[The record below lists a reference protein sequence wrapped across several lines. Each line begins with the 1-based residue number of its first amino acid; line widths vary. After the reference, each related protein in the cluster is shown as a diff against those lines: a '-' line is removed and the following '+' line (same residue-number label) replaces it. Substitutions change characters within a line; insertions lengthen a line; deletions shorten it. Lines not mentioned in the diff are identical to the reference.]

1 MLFRLEY
8 YKCVSRRSLQKQTY
22 RLYISNQM
30 LVHLPKLIYTP
41 KWLYESRDFNHIK
54 SSFESVRV
62 CYYLR
67 ECVEVIALFCCTAP
81 RLSNYPCMWR
91 LELNIFW
98 HLASFKCMTIIHASH
113 VIIFY
118 QGCYSSLAIYFHIDS
133 IYESLWTMSFR
144 YSRITARFLSTWT
157 SWRAELC
164 ACVDVKPYLVTRRC
178 W

>member
-8 YKCVSRRSLQKQTY
+8 YKCVSRRSFQKQTY

-91 LELNIFW
+91 LELNIFS
-98 HLASFKCMTIIHASH
+98 HLASFKCMTIIQAASH
-113 VIIFY
+113 VIILY
-118 QGCYSSLAIYFHIDS
+118 HIDS

-157 SWRAELC
+157 SWNPTWWRAG
-164 ACVDVKPYLVTRRC
+164 VGK

>member
-1 MLFRLEY
+1 MWLRLQTICRVMASCHSKCLLFSSIFDLLTDISTY
-8 YKCVSRRSLQKQTY
+8 QTY

-91 LELNIFW
+91 LELNIFS
-98 HLASFKCMTIIHASH
+98 HLASFKCMTIIQAASH
-113 VIIFY
+113 VIILY
-118 QGCYSSLAIYFHIDS
+118 QGCYS
-133 IYESLWTMSFR
+133 
-144 YSRITARFLSTWT
+144 
-157 SWRAELC
+157 
-164 ACVDVKPYLVTRRC
+164 
-178 W
+178 